1 MFILHFLPDALL
13 SFIVNGILILGI
25 LGFAASFFFGYVVR
39 WIPSILPYHLLIQ
52 IVSIVLLV
60 SGVYFKGGYSV
71 EMEWRS
77 KVKILEEQIKI
88 AEAQSSQANADLE
101 KVREEKVKVIRD
113 TQVIIKEKIV
123 KVADKIDAECKIGKE
138 TTDILNDAA
147 KGVKR

>member
-1 MFILHFLPDALL
+1 MFLLHFLPDAFL

-25 LGFAASFFFGYVVR
+25 LGFTASFFFGFVVR
-39 WIPSILPYHLLIQ
+39 WIPSITPYHLLIQ

-71 EMEWRS
+71 EMDWRAR
-77 KVKILEEQIKI
+77 VKNLEEQIKI
-88 AEAQSSQANADLE
+88 AEAQSTQANEDLE
-101 KVREEKVKVIRD
+101 KVRQEKVKVIRD

-123 KVADKIDAECKIGKE
+123 KVADKIDADCKISKE

-147 KGVKR
+147 KGVKK